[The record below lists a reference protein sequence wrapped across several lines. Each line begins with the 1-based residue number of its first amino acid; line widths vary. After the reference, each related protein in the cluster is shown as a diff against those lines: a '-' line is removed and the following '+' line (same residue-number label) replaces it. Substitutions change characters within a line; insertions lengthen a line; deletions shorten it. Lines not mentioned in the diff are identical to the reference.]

1 MLKKYRVPGLR
12 VTWALGNAHLTRT
25 AWSPSHNLKGLAG
38 FSSSGLEAGGKDMAL
53 WSGPP
58 ASAQQMG

>member
-58 ASAQQMG
+58 ASTQHMG

>member
-1 MLKKYRVPGLR
+1 MLKKYRVSGLQ
-12 VTWALGNAHLTRT
+12 VTWALGKGHLPQTT
-25 AWSPSHNLKGLAG
+25 QSPSHNLKGPAS

-53 WSGPP
+53 WSGLP